1 MMYDRSGGGVVL
13 RRYTGLSLAWWHS
26 YKWCTKLV
34 MKVFADDF
42 IAPMFHFLFPGREFN
57 VDKSRHTANVT
68 ILSYIRLAYPSF
80 KEQLTST
87 LADPSLSLRG
97 KTLLTNLQSLCEY
110 FIPTVLLLYHNIQCL
125 NILFI

>member
-1 MMYDRSGGGVVL
+1 MYDTSDAGAIL

-26 YKWCTKLV
+26 YKWCTKLI

-57 VDKSRHTANVT
+57 VDKSRHTANTVM
-68 ILSYIRLAYPSF
+68 LSYIRLAYPTF
-80 KEQLTST
+80 KDQLSEALTQPT
-87 LADPSLSLRG
+87 LSLRG

-110 FIPTVLLLYHNIQCL
+110 FIPTV
-125 NILFI
+125 